1 MKFFI
6 DTANLE
12 QIKKANELGLV
23 QGVTTNPSL
32 AAKEGIP
39 FIPRLK
45 EICAVVKGPVSAEVI
60 SLNAEEMIKEAVEL
74 AKIASTI
81 VIKIPMTKEGM
92 KAVQILSEKKIKT
105 NVTLVFTANQAL
117 LAAKAGASFVSPFV
131 GRLDDLGEDGMKVI
145 EEIMQIYKN
154 YGFKTQ
160 VIVASIR
167 NIEHVKR
174 SALIGADIATIPFKV
189 LEEMYFHELTD
200 KGIQKFL
207 DDWKTL
213 KK

>member
-145 EEIMQIYKN
+145 EEIMQIYRN

>member
-60 SLNAEEMIKEAVEL
+60 SLNADEMIKEAVEL
-74 AKIASTI
+74 AKIAENI

-145 EEIMQIYKN
+145 EEIMQIYRN